1 MPDYKETIAALESA
15 RDKGLIKPS
24 SCANAAS
31 WLSPSFAA
39 VEIDG
44 RLVGDHIAE
53 LAAQQRWAEIDNAFF
68 EMNGFGTAGVRGKL
82 AIGTAYFNKIIL
94 GLGVEAHARYIEKAY
109 EENGRQQGREKAVII
124 AYDSRRGSYDPLTG
138 GPGFMVC
145 EAAGIYAA
153 HCIKVYVFDSV
164 APTPELSFAIAELE
178 GIAPYAGGVFTAS
191 HNPASDNG
199 FKPYDCHGGQIVH
212 KGVQQIA
219 DSITGYAEVK
229 TMPYGEGVALGL
241 IITVGPEVDEA
252 YIAKENQTAIWVDPA
267 GRFLPD
273 KIDPSLT
280 IVFSAL
286 NGTAQRLVPRVLA
299 RRGFTIK
306 NLFPVAAQCMPDGNF
321 PTCPKPNPEEKAA
334 LNEAVKLANEKKA
347 DILIATDPDADR
359 LGVGVRLRDGEKSLY
374 ADDAA
379 VKDGY
384 YLLTGNQQLVLLT
397 DYILSQTS
405 ARDGALPKNSIISKT
420 LVSTDLAKAI
430 ADAYGVMTVE
440 PHVGFKFLGEKL
452 AWYAGHACAAAGLAR
467 PYRSLSRRERI
478 ALLSR
483 RSLCVLFGGEE
494 SYGSLIGDYVKD
506 KDAITVSAM
515 FAEMAGFYKL
525 QGKTLMQRLE
535 EIFMQYGYARE
546 ETISLGYTGAAGN
559 DVIRAIMA
567 ELRARPPQQFCG
579 RPVIAAIDYKAAD
592 SGGSRAAYAHDG
604 SVLFYD
610 AEPADAAAHTGYE
623 PVQGVQVPLFWHGD
637 YKIIGQRA
645 RLPEANMLVYVL
657 ADGSKIIA
665 RPSGTEPKIKFYVL
679 ACGTQGPGKASPEDK
694 QAVNAFF
701 ASVKQELTEFAG
713 AIAGSILVGLHI

>member
-1 MPDYKETIAALESA
+1 MPDYTNTAAALEAA
-15 RDKGLIKPS
+15 RDKGLIKNS
-24 SCANAAS
+24 SCANACS
-31 WLSPSFAA
+31 WLAPSFAA

-44 RLVGDHIAE
+44 RLVGGHIAE
-53 LAAQQRWAEIDNAFF
+53 LAEQQRWAEIDDAFF

-109 EENGRQQGREKAVII
+109 AENGVQQGREKAVII
-124 AYDSRRGSYDPLTG
+124 AYDSRHGSYDPQTN
-138 GPGFMVC
+138 GPGFMVK

-153 HCIKVYVFDSV
+153 HGIKAYVFDTV
-164 APTPELSFAIAELE
+164 APTPELSFAIAELD
-178 GIAPYAGGVFTAS
+178 GISPYAGGVFTAS
-191 HNPASDNG
+191 HNPATDNG
-199 FKPYDCHGGQIVH
+199 FKPYDCHGGQVVH

-219 DSITGYAEVK
+219 DSITDYGDVK
-229 TMPYGEGVALGL
+229 TMAYDKGAALGL
-241 IITVGPEVDEA
+241 IVTVGPEVDEA
-252 YIAKENQTAIWVDPA
+252 YIAKENQTAIWVDAA
-267 GRFLPD
+267 GRFLPH
-273 KIDPSLT
+273 KIDPSLK

-286 NGTAQRLVPRVLA
+286 NGTSQRLVPRVLE
-299 RRGFTIK
+299 RRGFNLR
-306 NLFPVAAQCMPDGNF
+306 NLFPVAAQCMADGGF
-321 PTCPKPNPEEKAA
+321 PTCPKPNPEEKPA
-334 LNEAVKLANEKKA
+334 LNEAVKLANETAA

-359 LGVGVRLRDGEKSLY
+359 LGVGVRLKDAEKSLY
-374 ADDAA
+374 GNDAA
-379 VKDGY
+379 VNDGY

-397 DYILSQTS
+397 DYILSQTI
-405 ARDGALPKNSIISKT
+405 ARDGSLPANSAISKT
-420 LVSTDLAKAI
+420 LVSTDLAKTI
-430 ADAYGVMTVE
+430 ADAFGVKTIE

-452 AWYAGHACAAAGLAR
+452 AWYARHACAAANIGQ
-467 PYRSLSRRERI
+467 PYRSLSRRERV

-483 RSLCVLFGGEE
+483 HSLCVLFGGEE

-579 RPVIAAIDYKAAD
+579 RPVIAAIDYKARD
-592 SGGSRAAYAHDG
+592 GGGSRTALAGNG
-604 SVLFYD
+604 SVLFRD

-623 PVQGVQVPLFWHGD
+623 PVQGLQVPLFWHGD
-637 YKIIGQRA
+637 YTIIGARA

-679 ACGTQGPGKASPEDK
+679 ARGTQGPGKGSALDK

-713 AIAGSILVGLHI
+713 RIAGPILEPA

>member
-1 MPDYKETIAALESA
+1 
-15 RDKGLIKPS
+15 
-24 SCANAAS
+24 
-31 WLSPSFAA
+31 
-39 VEIDG
+39 
-44 RLVGDHIAE
+44 
-53 LAAQQRWAEIDNAFF
+53 
-68 EMNGFGTAGVRGKL
+68 GFGTAGVRGKM

-94 GLGVEAHARYIEKAY
+94 GLGVEAHARYIEKAHQ
-109 EENGRQQGREKAVII
+109 ENGRQQGREKAVII
-124 AYDSRRGSYDPLTG
+124 AYDSRRGSYDRLTG
-138 GPGFMVC
+138 GPGFMVQ

-153 HCIKVYVFDSV
+153 HGIKVYVFDSV

-191 HNPASDNG
+191 HNPATDNG
-199 FKPYDCHGGQIVH
+199 FKPYDFHGGQIVH

-219 DSITGYAEVK
+219 DSITDYSAVK
-229 TMPYGEGVALGL
+229 TMAYEEGVGLGL
-241 IITVGPEVDEA
+241 IVTVGPEVDEA
-252 YIAKENQTAIWVDPA
+252 YIEKENQTAIWVDAA
-267 GRFLPD
+267 GRFLPA
-273 KIDPSLT
+273 KIDPSLR

-286 NGTAQRLVPRVLA
+286 NGTAQRLVPRVLE
-299 RRGFTIK
+299 RRGFNLQ

-321 PTCPKPNPEEKAA
+321 PTCPKPNPEEKPA
-334 LNEAVKLANEKKA
+334 LNEAVKLANETKA
-347 DILIATDPDADR
+347 DMLIATDPDADR
-359 LGVGVRLRDGEKSLY
+359 LGVGVRLRDDEKALY
-374 ADDAA
+374 ADDSA

-397 DYILSQTS
+397 DYILSQTI
-405 ARDGALPKNSIISKT
+405 ARDGSLPANSVISKT
-420 LVSTDLAKAI
+420 LVSTDLAKTI
-430 ADAYGVMTVE
+430 ADACSVMTVE

-452 AWYAGHACAAAGLAR
+452 AWYADRAQADTQAPV

-535 EIFMQYGYARE
+535 EIFVQYGYARE
-546 ETISLGYTGAAGN
+546 ETISLGYTGATGN

-567 ELRARPPQQFCG
+567 ELRACPPQQFCG
-579 RPVIAAIDYKAAD
+579 RPVIAAIDYKTPD
-592 SGGSRAAYAHDG
+592 GSGSRAAYAHDG
-604 SVLFYD
+604 SVLFND
-610 AEPADAAAHTGYE
+610 AEPADPAAHTGYIS
-623 PVQGVQVPLFWHGD
+623 VQGVQVPLCWHGD
-637 YKIIGQRA
+637 HKIIGQRA
-645 RLPEANMLVYVL
+645 LLPEANMLVYVL

-679 ACGTQGPGKASPEDK
+679 ARGTQGHGKGTAQDK

-701 ASVKQELTEFAG
+701 TSVKQELTEYAG
-713 AIAGSILVGLHI
+713 RIAGPILDKSREHAFSIC

>member
-1 MPDYKETIAALESA
+1 MKDTSHSPLRNSLFKKETMTDYKSTIAALEAA
-15 RDKGLIKPS
+15 RDKGLIKNS
-24 SCANAAS
+24 SCANACS
-31 WLSPSFAA
+31 WLAPSFAA

-44 RLVGDHIAE
+44 RLVGDHIAG
-53 LAAQQRWAEIDNAFF
+53 LAAQQRWTEIDNAFF
-68 EMNGFGTAGVRGKL
+68 EMNGFGTAGVRGTM

-109 EENGRQQGREKAVII
+109 AENGRQQGREKAAII
-124 AYDSRRGSYDPLTG
+124 AYDSRRGSYDPQTN
-138 GPGFMVC
+138 GPGFLVK

-153 HCIKVYVFDSV
+153 HGIKVYVFDTV

-191 HNPASDNG
+191 HNPAADNG
-199 FKPYDCHGGQIVH
+199 FKPYDCHGGQVVH

-219 DSITGYAEVK
+219 DSITDYGEVKKMDYAE
-229 TMPYGEGVALGL
+229 GAARGL
-241 IITVGPEVDEA
+241 IVTVGPEVDEA
-252 YIAKENQTAIWVDPA
+252 YIAKENQTAIWVDAA

-286 NGTAQRLVPRVLA
+286 NGTSQRLVPRVLE
-299 RRGFTIK
+299 RRGFNLH
-306 NLFPVAAQCMPDGNF
+306 NLFPVAAQCMPDGAF
-321 PTCPKPNPEEKAA
+321 PTCPKPNPEEKPA
-334 LNEAVKLANEKKA
+334 LNEAVKLANETAA

-359 LGVGVRLRDGEKSLY
+359 LGVGVRLKDSEKSLY

-397 DYILSQTS
+397 DYILSQTI
-405 ARDGALPKNSIISKT
+405 ARDGSLPANSAISKT

-430 ADAYGVMTVE
+430 ADAFGVMTIE

-452 AWYAGHACAAAGLAR
+452 AWYARHACEAAGLAQ
-467 PYRSLSRRERI
+467 PYRSLSRRERVE
-478 ALLSR
+478 LLSR
-483 RSLCVLFGGEE
+483 HSLCVLFGGEE

-535 EIFMQYGYARE
+535 EIFVQYGYARE
-546 ETISLGYTGAAGN
+546 ETISLGYAGAAGN

-567 ELRARPPQQFCG
+567 ELRAASAP
-579 RPVIAAIDYKAAD
+579 A
-592 SGGSRAAYAHDG
+592 
-604 SVLFYD
+604 VLRQ
-610 AEPADAAAHTGYE
+610 AGHRG
-623 PVQGVQVPLFWHGD
+623 H
-637 YKIIGQRA
+637 
-645 RLPEANMLVYVL
+645 RL
-657 ADGSKIIA
+657 
-665 RPSGTEPKIKFYVL
+665 
-679 ACGTQGPGKASPEDK
+679 QGPRRRRQPHSPGR
-694 QAVNAFF
+694 QTAACCS
-701 ASVKQELTEFAG
+701 AMPSRQMRQPIPAT
-713 AIAGSILVGLHI
+713 